1 MLRKTLFKALGA
13 GLAMIAAGFAGQ
25 AQAASCGISGNA
37 SAQAAVYDPFNP
49 TGLAATTIT
58 ITMRR
63 LNTSGGGDTR
73 VVNFFLRASPSQ
85 GSTLNGTSIVPTAI
99 SGSVSQTASASSLGL
114 NIFYNTT
121 QGDPVYA
128 PTSATPSGANRFM
141 KINFTGN
148 NAASD
153 TALVT
158 FAVTLPANL
167 NLTASTQLTFDAF
180 YSCYVQGGQE
190 NGVEQTGSFGNAVSF
205 PVTVLSALRASYV
218 GTALEFGEIGTITN
232 VTAPTINTGNSNYV
246 RVQSSG
252 PYNVTLTSANQF
264 RLKHPSGSLA
274 VPAERV
280 AYKLRFLGVD
290 RNNASTP
297 GVGAIAIDQNCL
309 RAGVP
314 ASEADD
320 LYIRA
325 TLEEG
330 GQGKTPSPNYSDQLT
345 VTVTPLAGSP
355 ASPAGA
361 ISCPAAAFP

>member
-1 MLRKTLFKALGA
+1 MLRKSLFKALGA
-13 GLAMIAAGFAGQ
+13 GLAIIAAGWGANAA
-25 AQAASCGISGNA
+25 AQTTTCGITGSA

-49 TGLAATTIT
+49 TGLVATNVTINLT
-58 ITMRR
+58 RV
-63 LNTSGGGDTR
+63 NNSGGGDTR
-73 VVNFFLRASPSQ
+73 VVNFYLRANPSQ
-85 GSTLNGTSIVPTAI
+85 GATLNGTTITPI
-99 SGSVSQTASASSLGL
+99 SVAGSVLYEGLGL
-114 NIFYNTT
+114 DIFYDTT
-121 QGDPVYA
+121 EASPAVL
-128 PTSATPSGANRFM
+128 PKELSPSAGNKFL

-148 NAASD
+148 NAASN
-153 TALVT
+153 TAAVT

-167 NLTASTQLTFDAF
+167 NITASTQLSFDAF
-180 YSCYVQGGQE
+180 FGCNVQGGSG
-190 NGVEQTGSFGNAVSF
+190 NGNDQQGSFANAVSF
-205 PVTVLSALRASYV
+205 PITVLSALRASYV

-252 PYNVTLTSANQF
+252 PYNVTLQSANAF

-280 AYKLRFLGVD
+280 PYTLRFLGVD
-290 RNNASTP
+290 RNNASHP
-297 GVGAIAIDQNCL
+297 GLNAVAITQNCL

-314 ASEADD
+314 ASEADE

-330 GQGKTPSPNYSDQLT
+330 GQGKTPSPNYTDQLI

-361 ISCPAAAFP
+361 TGCPALPFP